1 MLLSVVD
8 GNTSEEFNRS
18 DFDYK
23 WYLHAK
29 KSIFSPRLVGLG
41 VGPVGWA
48 EGGIRL
54 GLFLRLR
61 SSASGHPLDQF

>member
-29 KSIFSPRLVGLG
+29 KSIFSPRFGRTESRPGGLG
-41 VGPVGWA
+41 GRRHKVGAVSEVTKLCQW
-48 EGGIRL
+48 
-54 GLFLRLR
+54 
-61 SSASGHPLDQF
+61 SST